1 MRTKEDVI
9 KAISDVQHP
18 AIAYSLLE
26 LGIVKDVELNENTI
40 TATFAFPFPNIPIAD
55 QLINSISVPIESL
68 GFDFKYS
75 IVIMT
80 EEEKAKF
87 MKMEMEAWKG

>member
-1 MRTKEDVI
+1 M
-9 KAISDVQHP
+9 
-18 AIAYSLLE
+18 
-26 LGIVKDVELNENTI
+26 KDVELNKNTV
-40 TATFAFPFPNIPIAD
+40 TATFAFPFPNIPISD

-87 MKMEMEAWKG
+87 MKLEMEAWKG